1 MAVNIWKSY
10 VCTALKET
18 NIELILA
25 VMNTTELVVEIG
37 PEKNSDPFGIWT
49 HDLCDTALRKWGETL
64 DYVLYFSLHFFRA
77 LAASSVLYNSTEHSQ
92 GLSIC

>member
-1 MAVNIWKSY
+1 M
-10 VCTALKET
+10 CTAVKET

-77 LAASSVLYNSTEHSQ
+77 LAASYVLYNSTEHSQ